1 MEEIDKPHAK
11 AESTFIHPAIK
22 CKQALKEHTLISLGS
37 PTITVELTDEQ
48 MDVCLADALT
58 IYSKYASFPR
68 EDLIID
74 AKEYIPGKGVDLKKY
89 SVATVYDISFE
100 NSAFGQLFG
109 IGNNDIMWGMGAYLQ

>member
-22 CKQALKEHTLISLGS
+22 CKQELIDYVYLKLGGPSQTLE
-37 PTITVELTDEQ
+37 ITEEQ
-48 MDVCLADALT
+48 LDVCIADALT

>member
-1 MEEIDKPHAK
+1 MEEIEKPHTK

-22 CKQALKEHTLISLGS
+22 CKQEIKEWLRLSLGE
-37 PTITVELTDEQ
+37 PLITVELTDEQ

-68 EDLIID
+68 EDLIIN
-74 AKEYIPGKGVDLKKY
+74 ANEYIPGKGVNLKKY
-89 SVATVYDISFE
+89 NVATVYDISFE
-100 NSAFGQLFG
+100 NSAFGQLCG